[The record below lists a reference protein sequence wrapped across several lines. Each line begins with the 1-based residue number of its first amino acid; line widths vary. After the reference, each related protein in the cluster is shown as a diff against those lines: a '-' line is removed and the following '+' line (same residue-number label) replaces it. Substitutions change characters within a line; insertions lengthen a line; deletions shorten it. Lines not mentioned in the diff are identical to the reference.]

1 MACSITTVWKTA
13 DCRLPRSVL
22 QFFCIGSMRK
32 QIPVYVCAASS
43 SVVSNTCRPAYM
55 SSFKQK
61 LLEELKAIGI
71 AALYFGCWIAALI

>member
-1 MACSITTVWKTA
+1 
-13 DCRLPRSVL
+13 
-22 QFFCIGSMRK
+22 
-32 QIPVYVCAASS
+32 
-43 SVVSNTCRPAYM
+43 M